1 MPANFWV
8 ELDFFP
14 SSGQAVTSGMFSCIF
29 KLNTSLGNL
38 FAHDYG
44 CVPILLVVRPE
55 VSQHYN
61 LKSIG
66 WNQVLVPKF
75 WPLGEFMT
83 ILAPWDLCHQ
93 CPCPRDNSH
102 PSKDTPRVTG
112 SFGPDFYGVTVLCL
126 VLVHMKLCVC
136 FSRVEDLFQF
146 YEAPVLKLSWPSKS
160 NGLRTLPI
168 ARPLL

>member
-1 MPANFWV
+1 
-8 ELDFFP
+8 
-14 SSGQAVTSGMFSCIF
+14 
-29 KLNTSLGNL
+29 
-38 FAHDYG
+38 
-44 CVPILLVVRPE
+44 
-55 VSQHYN
+55 
-61 LKSIG
+61 
-66 WNQVLVPKF
+66 
-75 WPLGEFMT
+75 MT

-146 YEAPVLKLSWPSKS
+146 YEAPVLKLS
-160 NGLRTLPI
+160 
-168 ARPLL
+168 